1 MLIWNAVYIQKVI
14 RIMFFFLSHFRGP
27 RLGDA
32 AFCKA
37 RNIWSQWVFF
47 QVRAG
52 MEFWDENRG
61 FAWEK
66 NRKFFMNM
74 DRYRGWLHF
83 HLLMVKYLCCINE
96 VLYSRINV
104 SVGIV
109 GDLTLR
115 LWRLDRKDHFFN
127 ELQHLVS
134 GESGENRREV
144 LEFGSSRCIY
154 QRPTYRKT
162 DMFSPYFMVAVV
174 GLRYM
179 NLPEV

>member
-1 MLIWNAVYIQKVI
+1 
-14 RIMFFFLSHFRGP
+14 
-27 RLGDA
+27 
-32 AFCKA
+32 
-37 RNIWSQWVFF
+37 
-47 QVRAG
+47 
-52 MEFWDENRG
+52 
-61 FAWEK
+61 
-66 NRKFFMNM
+66 
-74 DRYRGWLHF
+74 
-83 HLLMVKYLCCINE
+83 MVKYLCCINE

-115 LWRLDRKDHFFN
+115 LWRLDRKDHFVN

-134 GESGENRREV
+134 GESGENRREI